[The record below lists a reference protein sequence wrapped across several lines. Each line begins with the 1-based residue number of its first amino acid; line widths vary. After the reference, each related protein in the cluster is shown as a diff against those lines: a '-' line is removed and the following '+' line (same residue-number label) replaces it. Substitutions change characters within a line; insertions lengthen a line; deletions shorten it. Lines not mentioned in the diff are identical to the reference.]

1 MNISRIPLLQ
11 GSARYRHPP
20 VLSMHINDFNIQAYE
35 KEAEELVRRR
45 CRLLD
50 SCF

>member
-1 MNISRIPLLQ
+1 MSILRIPLLR
-11 GSARYRHPP
+11 GSARYGHPP
-20 VLSMHINDFNIQAYE
+20 IHSLHINNFNLQAYE